1 MKSLYFVVILLLLA
15 LLQGCSRQGGP
26 APVANA
32 GTYNADNRGIL
43 SGSSYKVKKGE
54 TLYSIAWR
62 AGLDPEELAKRNN
75 ISAPYT
81 IYVGQ
86 TINLK
91 GNGVKSRNVK
101 INKHKTA
108 KPQVSKS
115 NNSPKKLESTSTK
128 AYAKNSPVTKA
139 SSQSGPV
146 KAWIWPTKGK
156 VIRGFSDRENGN
168 KGLDI
173 RGRQGQKIVASAPG
187 RVVYAGSAL
196 RGYGKL
202 IIIKHND
209 DFLSAYAHNS
219 RLRVKEK
226 QQVVVGQHI
235 ADMGDTGTTDTR
247 LHFEI
252 RFKGKSV
259 DPKKYLPAL

>member
-1 MKSLYFVVILLLLA
+1 MNYWRYLGLVCLVC
-15 LLQGCSRQGGP
+15 LLQGCSREGGP
-26 APVANA
+26 APVTNA
-32 GTYNADNRGIL
+32 GTYNEETRGVL
-43 SGSSYKVKKGE
+43 NSSSYKVKKGE

-62 AGLDPEELAKRNN
+62 AGIDPEQLAKRNN
-75 ISAPYT
+75 IPPPYT

-91 GNGVKSRNVK
+91 ASSVKTSK
-101 INKHKTA
+101 AKTNKHKTV
-108 KPQVSKS
+108 KPQVKDVNKSSKE
-115 NNSPKKLESTSTK
+115 LESTSTK
-128 AYAKNSPVTKA
+128 AYAKNSPKVTAKA
-139 SSQSGPV
+139 QTGPV
-146 KAWIWPTKGK
+146 KGWVWPTKGK
-156 VIRGFSDRENGN
+156 IIKGFSNKENGN

-173 RGRQGQKIVASAPG
+173 RGKQGQKIVASAPG

-209 DFLSAYAHNS
+209 DYLSAYAHNS

-259 DPKKYLPAL
+259 DPAKYLPAL

>member
-1 MKSLYFVVILLLLA
+1 M
-15 LLQGCSRQGGP
+15 
-26 APVANA
+26 ANA

-43 SGSSYKVKKGE
+43 SGSSYIVKKGE

-62 AGLDPEELAKRNN
+62 AGIDPEELAKRNN

-91 GNGVKSRNVK
+91 VSGVKSRNVK
-101 INKHKTA
+101 SNKHKKA
-108 KPQVSKS
+108 KPQVNTS

-128 AYAKNSPVTKA
+128 AYAKNSPVTNS

-146 KAWIWPTKGK
+146 KTWIWPTKGK
-156 VIRGFSDRENGN
+156 IIKGFSYRENGN